1 MSSTI
6 SKEFVDKKLST
17 LPIVPSEWDVGRGHY
32 YQLDLRMCQIQRIKW
47 GFNWGDE
54 SKPLPRI
61 ATITE
66 QPSRILKADF
76 SLNELQ
82 NLDYEALYPL
92 KHLRVLDASLNRIQR
107 FESIEVLSHLQTL
120 NLSHNFIK
128 RLDGLERSYN
138 LTELNLGMNEIE
150 DISMMPTLTNLTVLY
165 LNNNKLK
172 SLDGVQGLARLRELY
187 VQRNQIVDLV
197 PLLSSR
203 NLIILN
209 AADNHI
215 SALQTTGEVLR
226 HLHKLQSI
234 TLHGNPIE
242 RENLY
247 QAAILDASQVM
258 VLDNI
263 SVRNPPRIEVV
274 KQGLVDVTNVNVH
287 EKTMFGDWRGSGKK
301 RSTLAIDGNW
311 RYIYVYIQTGPLS
324 EKVVKQGLVDVTN
337 VNVHEKT
344 MFVARRGSGKKR
356 STLAIDGNWRYIYVY
371 IQTGPLREKVV
382 KQGLVDVTNVNVHE
396 KTVFVAWRGSGKKRS
411 TLAIDGNWRY
421 IYIRVYPNW
430 PSP

>member
-263 SVRNPPRIEVV
+263 SVRNPPRIEADGPYTDSM
-274 KQGLVDVTNVNVH
+274 QGLKGAATQAFHDQIKAKRQQMEENVSFLQQRIKSLQDEFYAYE
-287 EKTMFGDWRGSGKK
+287 EKMKNDMEACLGIYA
-301 RSTLAIDGNW
+301 TL
-311 RYIYVYIQTGPLS
+311 
-324 EKVVKQGLVDVTN
+324 
-337 VNVHEKT
+337 
-344 MFVARRGSGKKR
+344 
-356 STLAIDGNWRYIYVY
+356 
-371 IQTGPLREKVV
+371 
-382 KQGLVDVTNVNVHE
+382 
-396 KTVFVAWRGSGKKRS
+396 
-411 TLAIDGNWRY
+411 
-421 IYIRVYPNW
+421 
-430 PSP
+430 